1 MIVKRPRLFYQTL
14 AVLALAIVIGANAHL
29 IHVATATQPRC
40 VPHVK
45 AGDPRSSAGDPAPLA
60 GDPAPL
66 AGSFSAAGSA
76 C

>member
-1 MIVKRPRLFYQTL
+1 MTVNRPRLFYRTL

-40 VPHVK
+40 IPHVK
-45 AGDPRSSAGDPAPLA
+45 AGDPRPPARDPAPSAGDPALS
-60 GDPAPL
+60 